1 VTARIRLVGVLALL
15 SFVALPAA
23 DAFAQAAGAPATQA
37 TCSISWV
44 GREAQLEEFMRTAKI
59 VKLEDVPI
67 GVTKPRRAVFE
78 GGETRVRAAWK
89 PLRPAYYK
97 GFRESYKAEIAAYH
111 LDRLLGMNMVPP
123 VVERTVDREAGAMIL
138 WVENVTG
145 WDIKNP
151 AKGPEPGWSQ
161 QLIRMKMFDQL
172 VANIDRNQG
181 NLIHDADWHLFLI
194 DHSRAFIE
202 KKDLKGIA
210 SLGRVDRVLWDRM
223 KALTAEELQSKLG
236 EWVSKKEIE
245 ALLIRRDRMQQE
257 IDKMIA
263 ARGEASVFF

>member
-1 VTARIRLVGVLALL
+1 MTARIRLVGVLALL

-23 DAFAQAAGAPATQA
+23 DVLAQAAAVAPAQT

-44 GREAQLEEFMRTAKI
+44 GKESQLEEFMRTAKI
-59 VKLEDVPI
+59 ARLEDVPI

-78 GGETRVRAAWK
+78 GGDSRVRAAWK
-89 PLRPAYYK
+89 PLRPGYYK
-97 GFRESYKAEIAAYH
+97 GYRESYKAEIAAYH
-111 LDRLLGMNMVPP
+111 LDRMLSLNMVPP
-123 VVERTVDREAGAMIL
+123 VVERTVDHQAGAMIL
-138 WVENVTG
+138 WVEHVTG
-145 WDIKNP
+145 WDVKNP

-161 QLIRMKMFDQL
+161 QIIRMKMFDQL

-181 NLIHDADWHLFLI
+181 NLIYDADWHLFLI

-210 SLGRVDRVLWDRM
+210 SLGRVDRTLWDKM
-223 KALTAEELQSKLG
+223 KALTFEDLQSKLG

-245 ALLIRRDRMQQE
+245 ALLARRDRMQQE
-257 IDKMIA
+257 IAKMIS